1 MKYSLWKTD
10 TNFLVKKKLDL
21 KWRVEPDLIESW
33 MILPIAE
40 NNVKI
45 SSTCSQKNQDKT
57 WSCRMNSQDQKE
69 F

>member
-1 MKYSLWKTD
+1 
-10 TNFLVKKKLDL
+10 VKKKSDL
-21 KWRVEPDLIESW
+21 KWRVEPDLIEAW